1 MDGDLGNIVHLQFR
15 YTLFLL
21 QGVDIAAIVD
31 AANQTLG
38 FEGGLTDYVFVS
50 YGSRALVKPAYI
62 QRDILFDA
70 RLLLICLYEGVATRN
85 VDVIVQRQSNAHRGI
100 SLLQVLLHEVDAL
113 HGALRARWQY
123 SYLIARTDDA
133 AAHSARITAVVRELA
148 ADRTNHILYREAEE
162 IAHHLMTYR
171 NRLQIVQQSRSLI
184 PRSLIAL
191 VHHVVAILG
200 ADRDKYHVLDIQRL
214 RHLLVVGNNLVVYI
228 FTEINQVHL
237 VDSHQ
242 DMWYT
247 EQRRNIAVAHG
258 LLQYTMTCINQNDAQ
273 VGSTSTRYHVA
284 GILNMSRSIGDDKL
298 AFRCGEIAVSHIDG
312 DALFAL
318 STETIRE
325 QSQVHFLITAA
336 LASSLHRLQLVFENR
351 LAVIKQS
358 SYQSTLSIVH
368 AARSREAEQLH
379 I

>member
-1 MDGDLGNIVHLQFR
+1 M
-15 YTLFLL
+15 
-21 QGVDIAAIVD
+21 
-31 AANQTLG
+31 
-38 FEGGLTDYVFVS
+38 
-50 YGSRALVKPAYI
+50 
-62 QRDILFDA
+62 
-70 RLLLICLYEGVATRN
+70 
-85 VDVIVQRQSNAHRGI
+85 
-100 SLLQVLLHEVDAL
+100 
-113 HGALRARWQY
+113 
-123 SYLIARTDDA
+123 DDA

-148 ADRTNHILYREAEE
+148 ADRTNHVLHWEAEE
-162 IAHHLMTYR
+162 IAHRLMTHR
-171 NRLQIVQQSRSLI
+171 NGLQIVQQGRALI

-200 ADRDKYHVLDIQRL
+200 ADRDKHHVLDIQRL

-242 DMWYT
+242 DMWYA
-247 EQRRNIAVAHG
+247 EQRRNITVTNG
-258 LLQYTMTCINQNDAQ
+258 LLQYAMTCINQNDAQ
-273 VGSTSTRYHVA
+273 VGSTCTRYHVA

-312 DALFAL
+312 DALFTF
-318 STETIRE
+318 STKTIRE

-336 LASSLHRLQLVFENR
+336 LACSLNRLQLVFENR
-351 LAVIKQS
+351 LAIIKQS

>member
-1 MDGDLGNIVHLQFR
+1 MDGDFGNIVHLQFR
-15 YTLFLL
+15 YTFFLL
-21 QGVDIAAIVD
+21 QGVDVAAIVD

-38 FEGGLTDYVFVS
+38 LEGCLTDYVFVS
-50 YGSRALVKPAYI
+50 YGSRALVEPADI

-70 RLLLICLYEGVATRN
+70 RLLLICLHEGVATRN

-100 SLLQVLLHEVDAL
+100 SLLQVLLYEVDAL

-133 AAHSARITAVVRELA
+133 AAHSARITAVVRKLA
-148 ADRTNHILYREAEE
+148 ADRTNHILYRETEE
-162 IAHHLMTYR
+162 IAHRLMTYR
-171 NRLQIVQQSRSLI
+171 NGLQIVQQGRSLI
-184 PRSLIAL
+184 PRSLLTL

-200 ADRDKYHVLDIQRL
+200 ADRDKHHVLDIQCL

-242 DMWYT
+242 DMWYA
-247 EQRRNIAVAHG
+247 EQRRNITVAHG

-298 AFRCGEIAVSHIDG
+298 ALRCGEIAVSHIDG
-312 DALFAL
+312 DALFTL